1 MCTRWSTP
9 DLFCIQASFSNN
21 ISEKPHILHLVRSYL
36 LFNNKIYTLRTVY
49 PSERSLQI
57 ESFAV
62 VVMDGGNNLIGQL
75 DIDQLGTGVRR
86 ELITSVRYLHEES
99 KKDHD
104 SLCSTARKTPSMI
117 EDNFVT
123 RFFVST
129 RRTALGE
136 GIIDDLQLVRP
147 KSGYFVVTITSP
159 SLLAY
164 SFFITVT
171 TGPMSSLDA
180 CGCPTCYRRAGDGLC
195 VDSQVYRADMLVSL
209 RHTLVVIRDAGGTL
223 VRVNQETEQT
233 RNVTVEL
240 VYGKNFASGEEVTY
254 TANMTMLS
262 NRSRAQLLAT
272 QGFVAWCQ
280 DGVNDTPIPQ
290 FCYPSDIDSEKARAN
305 ALEDFLTKSGED
317 SSSLLGARA
326 SNFDHDT
333 KCAFY
338 GIQTKPSWFGRAY
351 GLHLERP
358 YVGNYRFRFSSY
370 CPLQVCED
378 ASYQE
383 LNNDEL
389 EITIIPG
396 IPKRLD
402 FLDEPPATFENDF
415 IITPNIR
422 LLALDIADN
431 VCDDLN
437 TFAMISVMPSARGI
451 RGQIAPLTN
460 GMATFTKL
468 RILGDRGRSYSLQ
481 FDVVTMGLSKTHF
494 PFTLLACKDVKPN
507 SQNDQNGQ
515 CECMPGYTEDNRRGS
530 TVSTGYSDST
540 KSISASPNLYNMVVS
555 MSDIYSPVLHPYGV
569 CVPCTNG
576 HYKESPGPQD
586 CTACPNDMDTSKQ
599 NGYRKELWTTFSGER
614 LPGYLANYEKD
625 ACHCIS
631 PYDPNERSLSTCR
644 SHPEDSFECHPCP
657 NGGICN
663 GLSSEHII
671 VKSGYWRTSR
681 NITFIYKC
689 LNFRACLGGMHSDCA
704 TGHEGNIC
712 AVCSRG
718 YASPSMDGRSLKC
731 NECST
736 AVTGV
741 LILTT
746 LFTVQGAVVMTV
758 FRIAIRRHNF
768 TVGLCRIILSHFQI
782 MVVECQHIFPK
793 SFPCYLFV
801 T

>member
-9 DLFCIQASFSNN
+9 NLFCIQASFSNN

-631 PYDPNERSLSTCR
+631 PYDPNERSLSTYR